1 MKNWMIASL
10 LLLTPLLLA
19 PTTAMA
25 ADDEREFSATILAA
39 EIETLQLEANVG
51 SVRITGTDSD
61 QIEISVRLELGDDWF
76 GSSERA
82 QERLASA
89 ELDKDVSS
97 SRLRLSLDYN
107 RSRDGDD
114 DLEEH
119 WLIEMPAHMAA
130 DLTLNVGEM
139 EVRSLAGGVNAEVN
153 VGELDIN
160 VESGDVEAEVNVGEV
175 SVVSRTSTPGEIDM
189 DVNIGDAR
197 LLMDGKRI
205 EGKDGA
211 WLGGS
216 IRHDAGGDDDISVEI
231 NVGDSRVEIIE

>member
-1 MKNWMIASL
+1 MKNWMITSL
-10 LLLTPLLLA
+10 LLLMPLLLA
-19 PTTAMA
+19 PTAMA
-25 ADDEREFSATILAA
+25 AEDEREFSATIPAA
-39 EIETLQLEANVG
+39 DIETLQLEANVG
-51 SVRITGTDSD
+51 SVRVTGHDGD

-89 ELDKDVSS
+89 ELQKDVSG
-97 SRLRLSLDYN
+97 SRLRLGLDYDRN
-107 RSRDGDD
+107 RDGDD

-119 WLIEMPAHMAA
+119 WLIEMPASLAA
-130 DLTLNVGEM
+130 ELTLNVGEM
-139 EVRSLAGGVNAEVN
+139 EVRGLAGGVNAEVN

-160 VESGDVEAEVNVGEV
+160 VEAGDVDAEVNVGEI
-175 SVVSRTSTPGEIDM
+175 SVVSRTGGPGEIDM
-189 DVNIGDAR
+189 DVNVGDAR
-197 LLMDGKRI
+197 LLIDGKRI

-231 NVGDSRVEIIE
+231 NVGDSHVEIIE